1 MLKCVA
7 PGIRLPEF
15 KSCHSFPHCD
25 FGDEVFNLSEP
36 QFPHWQ
42 NEDKNCN
49 YNVIMRNVRENPL
62 EAQS

>member
-36 QFPHWQ
+36 QFPHWH
-42 NEDKNCN
+42 NEGKNCN
-49 YNVIMRNVRENPL
+49 YNVIMRM
-62 EAQS
+62 